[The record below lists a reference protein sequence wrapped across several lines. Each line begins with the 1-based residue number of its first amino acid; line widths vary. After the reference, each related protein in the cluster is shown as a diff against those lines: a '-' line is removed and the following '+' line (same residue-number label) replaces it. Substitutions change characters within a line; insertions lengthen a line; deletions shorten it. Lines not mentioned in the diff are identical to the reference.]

1 MDWRSKDA
9 NGRRPH
15 SRAAGQ
21 PGTIIQAT
29 MSAHTEVSLKRTTH
43 GSGTGHET
51 GTTGEAGR
59 IDPPTQRGEARMVNV
74 QSIDDLARRL
84 AALVPP
90 GLKEARDDLAA
101 NFKSA
106 LQSGLR
112 ELDLVTREEFDVQR
126 CVLLRTREKIEEL
139 EAQVAHLERSIGTE
153 LPRPPH

>member
-1 MDWRSKDA
+1 MKRSTHD
-9 NGRRPH
+9 
-15 SRAAGQ
+15 
-21 PGTIIQAT
+21 PGTGQ
-29 MSAHTEVSLKRTTH
+29 
-43 GSGTGHET
+43 ET

-59 IDPPTQRGEARMVNV
+59 FDPPTQRGENRMVNV

-84 AALVPP
+84 AAMVPP

-112 ELDLVTREEFDVQR
+112 ELDLVSREEFDVQR

-139 EAQVAHLERSIGTE
+139 EAQVANLERSLGTA
-153 LPRPPH
+153 LPRPSH